1 MGEVGRKIHDM
12 FTLSCYTVQNE
23 VSRGF
28 VMESP
33 VGKEQFTAHALAA

>member
-28 VMESP
+28 VMENP
-33 VGKEQFTAHALAA
+33 VGKEQFTVNALAA